1 MKNGE
6 LYFWQR
12 KRRTEKEG
20 EENLWR
26 TRIYFVEEKN
36 NREGKRGNEKENVT
50 LAGQTND
57 NRQGKIGLLSQ
68 WTVEG

>member
-57 NRQGKIGLLSQ
+57 NKQGKIGLLSQ
-68 WTVEG
+68 WTMEG

>member
-12 KRRTEKEG
+12 ERRTEKEG

-50 LAGQTND
+50 LVGQTND

>member
-50 LAGQTND
+50 LVGQTND

>member
-57 NRQGKIGLLSQ
+57 NKQGKIGLLSQ